1 MLEEIMANN
10 FQTWWKKCLYR
21 LKKFSK
27 TQSMCKENHAQ
38 THQSQIAGT
47 KDNEEILKTAW
58 KNGRGIM
65 I

>member
-1 MLEEIMANN
+1 
-10 FQTWWKKCLYR
+10 
-21 LKKFSK
+21 
-27 TQSMCKENHAQ
+27 MCKENHAQ